1 MVIYLIIFYLS
12 AFALVI
18 NNILTK
24 KHEKKI
30 IEIVIL
36 VMLCLISGTRYKLGG
51 TDYFV
56 YERIFNAV
64 PIINDFNF
72 ETVHNIYGT
81 FGAEKGYLYLNSI
94 VKSLGFNFYG
104 FTLIH
109 SIFFYFSLY
118 KGLGKYTHNFNL
130 LIVVFLYKMF
140 FYNTFISMR
149 QSITI
154 AMFFL
159 AMHYI
164 QENKIVKYF
173 AICFVATFFHSGAFI
188 LFLVYFVNK
197 FKLTKKLLI
206 KMNILFIPTIFLSAI
221 NFPIMNYFNFII
233 KLFSNPTSIDKA
245 SELVYGKVTSSIGI
259 FHTLEY
265 FLIMF
270 LVIYFFEEIIS
281 LNKNTEFIL
290 KLFVILLPLFT
301 LFRGYEILTRFK
313 DYFILSYPIILG
325 YLCLI
330 DEKKMQ
336 TILNIGIVS
345 VCLFGY
351 FRFLILFDGGA
362 LMPYS
367 SYLFKGTSI
376 FTKQI

>member
-1 MVIYLIIFYLS
+1 MPYLWNQ
-12 AFALVI
+12 VQ
-18 NNILTK
+18 
-24 KHEKKI
+24 
-30 IEIVIL
+30 V
-36 VMLCLISGTRYKLGG
+36 GG
-51 TDYFV
+51 TDCFV
-56 YERIFNAV
+56 YEKMFNAV

-72 ETVHNIYGT
+72 DTVHDIYGT

-94 VKSLGFNFYG
+94 IKSLGFNFFG

-118 KGLGKYTHNFNL
+118 KGLKNYTYNFNL
-130 LIVVFLYKMF
+130 LIIVFIYKMF

-154 AMFFL
+154 GIFFL

-164 QENKIVKYF
+164 QEKKIVKYF
-173 AICFVATFFHSGAFI
+173 AMCFIATFFHNGAFI
-188 LFLVYFVNK
+188 LFLVYFINK
-197 FKLTKKLLI
+197 FHLTKKMLI
-206 KMNILFIPTIFLSAI
+206 KINIFFIPTIFLSII
-221 NFPIMNYFNFII
+221 NFPILNYFNFIV
-233 KLFSNPTSIDKA
+233 KLLSDPTLIDKTN
-245 SELVYGKVTSSIGI
+245 SLVYGGNASSIGI

-270 LVIYFFEEIIS
+270 LVIHFFEEIIS
-281 LNKNTEFIL
+281 LDKNVEFIL

-313 DYFILSYPIILG
+313 DYFIMTYPIILG
-325 YLCLI
+325 YLCMI
-330 DEKKMQ
+330 DEKKMRK
-336 TILNIGIVS
+336 ILQIGTVS

-351 FRFLILFDGGA
+351 IRYLILFDGGA

-367 SYLFKGTSI
+367 SYLFKGISI
-376 FTKQI
+376 FAR

>member
-1 MVIYLIIFYLS
+1 MVVYLIIFYFS
-12 AFALVI
+12 IFALI
-18 NNILTK
+18 LNNILTK
-24 KHEKKI
+24 KYEKKI
-30 IEIVIL
+30 IEIIIL
-36 VMLCLISGTRYKLGG
+36 IGLCLISGTRYKLGG

-56 YERIFNAV
+56 YEKMFNAV

-72 ETVHNIYGT
+72 DTVHDIYGT

-94 VKSLGFNFYG
+94 IKSLGFNFFG

-118 KGLGKYTHNFNL
+118 KGLKNYTYNFNL
-130 LIVVFLYKMF
+130 LIIVFIYKMF

-154 AMFFL
+154 GIFFL

-164 QENKIVKYF
+164 QEKKIVKYF
-173 AICFVATFFHSGAFI
+173 AMCFIATFFHNGAFI
-188 LFLVYFVNK
+188 LFLVYFINK
-197 FKLTKKLLI
+197 FHLTKKMLI
-206 KMNILFIPTIFLSAI
+206 KINIFFIPTIFLSII
-221 NFPIMNYFNFII
+221 NFPILNYFNFIV
-233 KLFSNPTSIDKA
+233 KLLSDPTLIDKTN
-245 SELVYGKVTSSIGI
+245 SLVYGGNASSIGI

-270 LVIYFFEEIIS
+270 LVIHFFEEIIS
-281 LNKNTEFIL
+281 LDKNVEFIL

-313 DYFILSYPIILG
+313 DYFIMTYPIILG
-325 YLCLI
+325 YLCMI
-330 DEKKMQ
+330 DEKKMRK
-336 TILNIGIVS
+336 ILQIGTVS

-351 FRFLILFDGGA
+351 IRYLILFDGGA

-367 SYLFKGTSI
+367 SYLFKGISI
-376 FTKQI
+376 FAR

>member
-1 MVIYLIIFYLS
+1 MVVYLIIFY
-12 AFALVI
+12 FAVFAMIL

-24 KHEKKI
+24 NYEKKI
-30 IEIVIL
+30 FEIVI
-36 VMLCLISGTRYKLGG
+36 VIVLCLISGTRYKLGG

-56 YERIFNAV
+56 YERIFNVV
-64 PIINDFNF
+64 PFINDFNF

-94 VKSLGFNFYG
+94 IKSLGFNFYG

-118 KGLGKYTHNFNL
+118 KGLNKYTNNFHL
-130 LIVVFLYKMF
+130 LIIVFFYKMF

-154 AMFFL
+154 GIFFL

-164 QENKIVKYF
+164 QENEIVKYF
-173 AICFVATFFHSGAFI
+173 VICSIATFFHNGAFI

-197 FKLTKKLLI
+197 FRLTKTLLVRI
-206 KMNILFIPTIFLSAI
+206 NIFFMPTIFLSI
-221 NFPIMNYFNFII
+221 LNLPILNYFNFLIN
-233 KLFSNPTSIDKA
+233 LLSDPTSIDKA
-245 SELVYGKVTSSIGI
+245 SKLVYGQSTSSIGLL
-259 FHTLEY
+259 HTLEY
-265 FLIMF
+265 FFIMY
-270 LVIYFFEEIIS
+270 LVVHFFEKIIS
-281 LNKNTEFIL
+281 LDKNAEFIL

-313 DYFILSYPIILG
+313 DYFIMTYPIILG

-330 DEKKMQ
+330 DGKKMR
-336 TILNIGIVS
+336 TILQIGTVS

-351 FRFLILFDGGA
+351 VRYLILFDGGA

-367 SYLFKGTSI
+367 SYLFKGISI
-376 FTKQI
+376 FAK